1 MMTVVESPQARLRR
15 ELGLPPRSGP
25 RSVRVDDY
33 FPFRV
38 GQVVQ
43 RKDDPRHDGV
53 VVAVI
58 SNIVRVRWS
67 NGWLEDC
74 DPRVLEHVS

>member
-1 MMTVVESPQARLRR
+1 MTVVESPQARLRR
-15 ELGLPPRSGP
+15 EMDWGP
-25 RSVRVDDY
+25 KTSPTLRVDDY

-38 GQVVQ
+38 GQTVW
-43 RKDDPRHDGV
+43 RKDDPSHEGV

-58 SNIVRVRWS
+58 SNSVRVRWS

-74 DPRVLEHVS
+74 DPDDLEG